1 MTDVLNI
8 TKNSFAID
16 IEKLA
21 ASLSTIPVGV
31 KRLTDTAIL
40 PAFATAGAACFDLH
54 ADLKSEDGCEQ
65 IIFSYEHV
73 FRTGLAF
80 DIPKGYALMVY
91 SRSGHGFKNDV
102 RLANCVGVI
111 DSDYTGEVKL
121 KLTIDHNGSF
131 TVSHGDRIA
140 QAMLIKVPCVQLVEV
155 DELKTT
161 ERGAN
166 GFGSTGVVYR
176 KQDMRPFINGHEL
189 YINSDPDAPERI
201 KDRNGEI
208 ALHQCRVCG
217 AAEIELEVHCSG
229 NHNVVTEEEEAATHP
244 IMTSR
249 YLK

>member
-1 MTDVLNI
+1 MTDVLNNMHSISI
-8 TKNSFAID
+8 TNSSVTATRSAPT
-16 IEKLA
+16 L
-21 ASLSTIPVGV
+21 LGV

-54 ADLKSEDGCEQ
+54 ADLRADGYNQVYFRESEV
-65 IIFSYEHV
+65 I
-73 FRTGLAF
+73 RTGLAF
-80 DIPKGYALMVY
+80 DIPEGYALMIY

-111 DSDYTGEVKL
+111 DSDYTGEVKI
-121 KLTIDHNGSF
+121 KLTIDNEEGFIVEHGS
-131 TVSHGDRIA
+131 RIA

-166 GFGSTGVVYR
+166 GFGSTGT
-176 KQDMRPFINGHEL
+176 
-189 YINSDPDAPERI
+189 SA
-201 KDRNGEI
+201 
-208 ALHQCRVCG
+208 
-217 AAEIELEVHCSG
+217 
-229 NHNVVTEEEEAATHP
+229 NVVTAEEEAATHP

>member
-1 MTDVLNI
+1 MTDVFEIPNA
-8 TKNSFAID
+8 TVVCNSIQVTPGAT
-16 IEKLA
+16 L
-21 ASLSTIPVGV
+21 LGV

-65 IIFSYEHV
+65 IIFSYEHI

-111 DSDYTGEVKL
+111 DSDYTGEVKV
-121 KLTIDHNGSF
+121 KLTIDNDGSF
-131 TVSHGDRIA
+131 IVSHGDRIA

-161 ERGAN
+161 ERGDN
-166 GFGSTGVVYR
+166 GFGSTGT
-176 KQDMRPFINGHEL
+176 
-189 YINSDPDAPERI
+189 SA
-201 KDRNGEI
+201 
-208 ALHQCRVCG
+208 
-217 AAEIELEVHCSG
+217 
-229 NHNVVTEEEEAATHP
+229 NVVTAEEEAATHP

-249 YLK
+249 HLDKK

>member
-16 IEKLA
+16 VEKFA

-54 ADLKSEDGCEQ
+54 ADLRADGYNQVYFRESEV
-65 IIFSYEHV
+65 I
-73 FRTGLAF
+73 RTGLAF
-80 DIPKGYALMVY
+80 DIPEGYALMIY

-111 DSDYTGEVKL
+111 DSDYTGEVKI
-121 KLTIDHNGSF
+121 KLTIDNEEGFIVEHGS
-131 TVSHGDRIA
+131 RIA

-166 GFGSTGVVYR
+166 GFGSTGT
-176 KQDMRPFINGHEL
+176 
-189 YINSDPDAPERI
+189 SA
-201 KDRNGEI
+201 
-208 ALHQCRVCG
+208 
-217 AAEIELEVHCSG
+217 
-229 NHNVVTEEEEAATHP
+229 NVVTAEEEAATHP

-249 YLK
+249 HLDKK

>member
-1 MTDVLNI
+1 MTDVLN
-8 TKNSFAID
+8 TTESSFAID
-16 IEKLA
+16 VEKLA

-54 ADLKSEDGCEQ
+54 ADLKSEDDCDQ
-65 IIFSYEHV
+65 INFYNEYI

-111 DSDYTGEVKL
+111 DSDYTGEVKV
-121 KLTIDHNGSF
+121 KLTIDHDGSF

-166 GFGSTGVVYR
+166 GFGSTGT
-176 KQDMRPFINGHEL
+176 
-189 YINSDPDAPERI
+189 SA
-201 KDRNGEI
+201 
-208 ALHQCRVCG
+208 
-217 AAEIELEVHCSG
+217 
-229 NHNVVTEEEEAATHP
+229 NVVTAEEEAATHP
-244 IMTSR
+244 IITSR

>member
-1 MTDVLNI
+1 MTDVLNNMHTISMTNSSI
-8 TKNSFAID
+8 TTTSFAAT
-16 IEKLA
+16 L
-21 ASLSTIPVGV
+21 LGV

-40 PAFATAGAACFDLH
+40 PSFASAGAACFDLH

-65 IIFSYEHV
+65 IIFSYEHI

-80 DIPKGYALMVY
+80 DIPEGYALMVY

-111 DSDYTGEVKL
+111 DSDYTGEVKV
-121 KLTIDHNGSF
+121 KITIDNDGSF
-131 TVSHGDRIA
+131 TVNHGDRIA
-140 QAMLIKVPCVQLVEV
+140 QAMLIKLPSVQLVEV

-166 GFGSTGVVYR
+166 GFGSTGTGEL
-176 KQDMRPFINGHEL
+176 KKGNGKGWKVGDEQS
-189 YINSDPDAPERI
+189 NNFVPAT
-201 KDRNGEI
+201 
-208 ALHQCRVCG
+208 
-217 AAEIELEVHCSG
+217 
-229 NHNVVTEEEEAATHP
+229 NVVTSEEEVSLHP